1 MTNKIPL
8 KYRRIVAT
16 EAAEL
21 EAALYAAGHDPD
33 APEHYPIWTL
43 WQHQGLDAALAALEQ
58 KEKLPMPIEIRYSPA
73 RFAPVPHL
81 KRGAPAQEAQIVW
94 QQIDRA
100 TWLQVEIRRNPQ
112 SYNPA
117 PFVKEARLLR
127 GQQANGVW
135 QSSHQYS
142 NPNELHLVE
151 DASAPEAPEPT
162 AAPADNAATAYI
174 QRNYNAAAAL
184 GEQPNVAEIRR
195 KQGMW

>member
-1 MTNKIPL
+1 MRASPRT
-8 KYRRIVAT
+8 YGGTVA
-16 EAAEL
+16 AQAN
-21 EAALYAAGHDPD
+21 
-33 APEHYPIWTL
+33 
-43 WQHQGLDAALAALEQ
+43 ALEQ
-58 KEKLPMPIEIRYSPA
+58 ALQAAGRDVDDPHIWDIWQQRGLKAALNELENKHMALEVRYSPA
-73 RFAPVPHL
+73 RFASVPHL
-81 KRGAPAQEAQIVW
+81 KLGAPPQETQTVW
-94 QQIDRA
+94 QQLDRT
-100 TWLQVEIRRNPQ
+100 TWLQIEIRRNPT
-112 SYNPA
+112 SYSPA

-142 NPNELHLVE
+142 NPNELLLVE

>member
-1 MTNKIPL
+1 MRASPRT
-8 KYRRIVAT
+8 YGGTVA
-16 EAAEL
+16 AQAN
-21 EAALYAAGHDPD
+21 
-33 APEHYPIWTL
+33 
-43 WQHQGLDAALAALEQ
+43 ALEQ
-58 KEKLPMPIEIRYSPA
+58 ALQAAGRDKDDEVIWDIWQQRGLKAALNELENKHMALEVRYSPA
-73 RFAPVPHL
+73 RFAPVAHL
-81 KRGAPAQEAQIVW
+81 KLGAPPQETQTVW
-94 QQIDRA
+94 QQLDRT
-100 TWLQVEIRRNPQ
+100 TWLQIEIRRNPT
-112 SYNPA
+112 SYSPA

-142 NPNELHLVE
+142 NPNELLLVE

>member
-1 MTNKIPL
+1 MRASPRTYGGTVAAQAAQLEQALQAAGRDVDDPHIWDIWQQRGL
-8 KYRRIVAT
+8 K
-16 EAAEL
+16 
-21 EAALYAAGHDPD
+21 AALH
-33 APEHYPIWTL
+33 
-43 WQHQGLDAALAALEQ
+43 ALEN
-58 KEKLPMPIEIRYSPA
+58 KHMALEVRYSPA
-73 RFAPVPHL
+73 RFAPVAHL
-81 KRGAPAQEAQIVW
+81 KLGAPPQETQTVW
-94 QQIDRA
+94 QQLDRT
-100 TWLQVEIRRNPQ
+100 TWLQIEIRRNPT
-112 SYNPA
+112 SYSPA

-142 NPNELHLVE
+142 NPNELQLVE

>member
-1 MTNKIPL
+1 M
-8 KYRRIVAT
+8 
-16 EAAEL
+16 
-21 EAALYAAGHDPD
+21 
-33 APEHYPIWTL
+33 
-43 WQHQGLDAALAALEQ
+43 ALEV
-58 KEKLPMPIEIRYSPA
+58 RYSPA
-73 RFAPVPHL
+73 RFAPVAHL
-81 KRGAPAQEAQIVW
+81 KLGAPPQETQTVW
-94 QQIDRA
+94 QQLDRT
-100 TWLQVEIRRNPQ
+100 TWLQIEIRRNPT
-112 SYNPA
+112 SYSPA

-142 NPNELHLVE
+142 NPNELLLVE

>member
-1 MTNKIPL
+1 MRASPRT
-8 KYRRIVAT
+8 YGGTVA
-16 EAAEL
+16 AQAN
-21 EAALYAAGHDPD
+21 
-33 APEHYPIWTL
+33 
-43 WQHQGLDAALAALEQ
+43 ALEQ
-58 KEKLPMPIEIRYSPA
+58 ALQAAGRDVDDPHIWDIWQQRGLKAALNELENKHMALEVRYSPA
-73 RFAPVPHL
+73 RFAPVAHL
-81 KRGAPAQEAQIVW
+81 KLGAPPQETQTVW
-94 QQIDRA
+94 QQLDRT
-100 TWLQVEIRRNPQ
+100 TWLQIEIRRNPT
-112 SYNPA
+112 SYSPA

-142 NPNELHLVE
+142 NPNELLLVE